1 MLYKQYPRYGDNI
14 GDTLPYD
21 FFSECYSDWL
31 FVLEAMQKKNWLDVE
46 IRKMGDG
53 KFAISDPFLITQ
65 DGWFEIEKELEMSY
79 SKQVF
84 VAMWFDKSMDKAAK
98 KIEEAIKDCGLK
110 VMRIDRKEHNNEISG
125 EILFEI
131 INSRIVIADVTG
143 QRNGVYFEAGF
154 AHEQQKSVIWSCQ
167 SDDLKN
173 VHFDTRQ
180 YNHIKWDNEDDL
192 YTKLKD
198 RILATLAIESR

>member
-1 MLYKQYPRYGDNI
+1 
-14 GDTLPYD
+14 
-21 FFSECYSDWL
+21 
-31 FVLEAMQKKNWLDVE
+31 VLEKKKKKNWIDVQ
-46 IRKMGDG
+46 IQRRGG
-53 KFAISDPFLITQ
+53 GTFAIGGLFLITQ

-84 VAMWFDKSMDKAAK
+84 FAMWFDKSMDKAAK
-98 KIEEAIKDCGLK
+98 MIEEAIKDCGLK
-110 VMRIDRKEHNNEISG
+110 VMRIDRKEHNNEIAG
-125 EILFEI
+125 EILLEI
-131 INSRIVIADVTG
+131 MNSRIVIADVTG

-154 AHEQQKSVIWSCQ
+154 ALGHQKSVIWSCQ

-180 YNHIKWDNEDDL
+180 YNHVLWNNEDEL

-198 RILATLAIESR
+198 RILATLAIEGR